1 MPLYGFAVPVPP
13 IQTFWMSCWP
23 FCAPLPNNQVAG
35 AFLNG
40 KLNNV
45 PLTEGVCVTAY
56 KDRKLRRASRCWL
69 PATFGKLGDADKSL
83 AIWMLQPPLA
93 VIVGGVIPPLRGS
106 S

>member
-1 MPLYGFAVPVPP
+1 MPVPP

-23 FCAPLPNNQVAG
+23 FCAPLPNNQVVG

-56 KDRKLRRASRCWL
+56 KDRKLRRASVWL
-69 PATFGKLGDADKSL
+69 FWDVLGKLGGADKSL
-83 AIWMLQPPLA
+83 AIWMLQPSLA
-93 VIVGGVIPPLRGS
+93 VIVGGVIPRY
-106 S
+106 